1 MSFEIGILQIEKT
14 QFYKKGSFRQ
24 AKAMVTTMKRIVF
37 LMTAALLA
45 VGMLVSAVSCNSA
58 DKDPVTTDALTTKAP
73 LKDDEPS
80 ATETPDATEKPSGTD
95 APAVTDEPAETDES
109 VGTDAPAETD
119 GSTEETQPD
128 RDTESPAESQTQPLP
143 ETEEILEN
151 LAPDFTMLD
160 KDGNQV
166 KLSDLVGKPI
176 VLNFWASWCPPCKA
190 EMPDFEQAYQK
201 YGDDV
206 VFVMLNL
213 TDGYSE
219 TIATAKA
226 HIAAYGYTFPV
237 YFDTMGEGGYFYEVS
252 AIPQTCFIND
262 RGQLVSTMVGML
274 DGETLEAWIVRLLA
288 N

>member
-1 MSFEIGILQIEKT
+1 MDKTKNLCYNIPKNKNPSEKE
-14 QFYKKGSFRQ
+14 
-24 AKAMVTTMKRIVF
+24 VEDMKRILF

-45 VGMLVSAVSCNSA
+45 VGMLMSAVSCDAS
-58 DKDPVTTDALTTKAP
+58 DKDPITTDAP
-73 LKDDEPS
+73 
-80 ATETPDATEKPSGTD
+80 ATESLTSGENSAATEAPDATDKPFGTD
-95 APAVTDEPAETDES
+95 APAVTDALTGEAEPNH
-109 VGTDAPAETD
+109 GTQA
-119 GSTEETQPD
+119 
-128 RDTESPAESQTQPLP
+128 PAESQTQPLP
-143 ETEEILEN
+143 ETEEALEN

-160 KDGNQV
+160 KDGNAV

-190 EMPDFEQAYQK
+190 EMPDFEKAYQK

-219 TIATAKA
+219 TVATAKA
-226 HIAAYGYTFPV
+226 HIASCGYTFPV
-237 YFDTMGEGGYFYEVS
+237 YFDTTGAGGYYYEVS
-252 AIPQTCFIND
+252 AIPQTCFINA

-274 DGETLEAWIVRLLA
+274 DGETLEAWIVRLLG